1 MNSALKNPRRI
12 MSRVRALAGACLIGL
27 AVGAITRAAV
37 SRTSDVMI
45 VESPSG
51 ELPMVSDACQGGV
64 LIFRSEVDHNG
75 VAWAVESASV
85 KNGRLY
91 LKVSPRIQYP
101 GCGNVIQCIIPTDSK
116 VLCHKPKVTV
126 SFQ

>member
-1 MNSALKNPRRI
+1 MNGPLKNPRRI
-12 MSRVRALAGACLIGL
+12 MSRVYTLAGACLIGL
-27 AVGAITRAAV
+27 AVWAIARAAV

-45 VESPSG
+45 VESPLG

-85 KNGRLY
+85 KNGCLY

-101 GCGNVIQCIIPTDSK
+101 GCGNVIQCIIPADSK

-126 SFQ
+126 AFQ

>member
-1 MNSALKNPRRI
+1 

-27 AVGAITRAAV
+27 AAGAITRAAV

-85 KNGRLY
+85 KNDCLY
-91 LKVSPRIQYP
+91 LTISPRIQYP
-101 GCGNVIQCIIPTDSK
+101 GCSDVIQCVIPADSK
-116 VLCHKPKVTV
+116 ALCGKPKMTV
-126 SFQ
+126 AFR

>member
-1 MNSALKNPRRI
+1 
-12 MSRVRALAGACLIGL
+12 MSRVHALAGFCLIGL

-51 ELPMVSDACQGGV
+51 ELPMVLDACQGGV

-126 SFQ
+126 AFQ

>member
-1 MNSALKNPRRI
+1 MNGPLKNTRRI
-12 MSRVRALAGACLIGL
+12 MSRVHALAGACLIGL

-45 VESPSG
+45 VESSSS
-51 ELPMVSDACQGGV
+51 ELSMVSDACQGGV

-75 VAWAVESASV
+75 VAWAVELAAV

-101 GCGNVIQCIIPTDSK
+101 GCGNVIQCIILTDSK

-126 SFQ
+126 AFQ

>member
-27 AVGAITRAAV
+27 AVGAIARAAV

-91 LKVSPRIQYP
+91 LKVFHHESSILGAVTSFSASFRRTVRCCAI
-101 GCGNVIQCIIPTDSK
+101 N
-116 VLCHKPKVTV
+116 PK
-126 SFQ
+126 

>member
-1 MNSALKNPRRI
+1 

-27 AVGAITRAAV
+27 AAGAIARDV
-37 SRTSDVMI
+37 ISRTSDAVI

-51 ELPMVSDACQGGV
+51 ELPTVSDACQGGV

-75 VAWAVESASV
+75 VAWAVESAAV

-101 GCGNVIQCIIPTDSK
+101 GCGDVIQCIIPADSK
-116 VLCHKPKVTV
+116 VLCHKPKVSV
-126 SFQ
+126 AFQ

>member
-1 MNSALKNPRRI
+1 
-12 MSRVRALAGACLIGL
+12 MSRVHALAGFCLIGL
-27 AVGAITRAAV
+27 AVWAIARAAV

-45 VESPSG
+45 VESSSG
-51 ELPMVSDACQGGV
+51 ELPMASNACQGGV

-75 VAWAVESASV
+75 VAWAVE
-85 KNGRLY
+85 
-91 LKVSPRIQYP
+91 VSLRIQYP
-101 GCGNVIQCIIPTDSK
+101 GCGNVIQCFIPADSK

>member
-1 MNSALKNPRRI
+1 
-12 MSRVRALAGACLIGL
+12 MSRVRVLAGACLIGL
-27 AVGAITRAAV
+27 TVGAIARAAV

-51 ELPMVSDACQGGV
+51 ELPMISDACQGGV

-75 VAWAVESASV
+75 VAWVVESASV
-85 KNGRLY
+85 KNDCLY

-101 GCGNVIQCIIPTDSK
+101 GCGDVIQCIIPTGSK
-116 VLCHKPKVTV
+116 ALCRKPKVTIA
-126 SFQ
+126 FQ

>member
-12 MSRVRALAGACLIGL
+12 MSRVRALAGSCLIGL
-27 AVGAITRAAV
+27 AVGAIARAAV

-75 VAWAVESASV
+75 IAWAVESASV

-101 GCGNVIQCIIPTDSK
+101 GCGNVIQCIIPKDSK
-116 VLCHKPKVTV
+116 ALHCKPKVIV
-126 SFQ
+126 AFQ

>member
-1 MNSALKNPRRI
+1 MNGPLKNTRRI
-12 MSRVRALAGACLIGL
+12 MSRVHALAGACLIGL

-45 VESPSG
+45 VESSSG

-75 VAWAVESASV
+75 VAWAVESAAV

-116 VLCHKPKVTV
+116 VLYHKPKVTV
-126 SFQ
+126 AFQ

>member
-1 MNSALKNPRRI
+1 

-27 AVGAITRAAV
+27 AAGAITRAAV

-45 VESPSG
+45 MESPSG
-51 ELPMVSDACQGGV
+51 ELPMVLDGCQGGV

-85 KNGRLY
+85 KNDRLY

-101 GCGNVIQCIIPTDSK
+101 GCGNVIQCIIPADSK
-116 VLCHKPKVTV
+116 VLCHKPKVSV
-126 SFQ
+126 AFQ